1 MMKAVDKRVNVE
13 SVVRKI
19 NAVLDEASINAR
31 TGRTAPGLG
40 RMPEG
45 DRLARIIEAPL
56 LSATATDRDVE
67 LLCYE
72 ARLYEYYAVCLPS
85 VFVPL
90 AAQALQGSS
99 VRLCVTAGYP
109 LGSSLPQVKAYEIT
123 LSLATGAHEADVVPH
138 AGALRIGDYV
148 AVFEDITDAAHAAHE
163 RDALCRVML
172 DSSLLSDE
180 EILATCQIA
189 RRAGADMVKLASTSA
204 EAPLRTSLIT
214 WTREVIGD
222 GMGLIA
228 GDGITTTE
236 NVEAALRAGA
246 NRLATR
252 AGGLLT
258 REALRQNPG

>member
-1 MMKAVDKRVNVE
+1 VNVE
-13 SVVRKI
+13 PIVRKI
-19 NAVLDEASINAR
+19 NAILDEASVSPR
-31 TGRTAPGLG
+31 TGRTTPHLG
-40 RMPEG
+40 RMPESNK
-45 DRLARIIEAPL
+45 LAHLIEAPL
-56 LSATATDRDVE
+56 LEATTTDRDIE

-72 ARLYEYYAVCLPS
+72 ARLYEYYAVCVAS

-99 VRLCVTAGYP
+99 VRLCVSAGYP
-109 LGSSLPQVKAYEIT
+109 LGASLPQVKAFEIAQ
-123 LSLATGAHEADVVPH
+123 SLAAGAQEADIVPH

-148 AVFEDITDAAHAAHE
+148 AVFEDITDAAHTAHE
-163 RDALCRVML
+163 RDALCRVAL

-189 RRAGADMVKLASTSA
+189 RRAGADVIKLASVSA
-204 EAPLRTSLIT
+204 EAPLRTSLIASV
-214 WTREVIGD
+214 REIIGE

-236 NVEAALRAGA
+236 NADAALKAGA

-252 AGGLLT
+252 AGGTLT